1 MDSEKTLIR
10 KIIYLSGIKK
20 GGLISVLCLFLMQAL
35 IEMIGVGLIAPYI
48 AVIISYEQSLLQ
60 FSWFFDFFSKS
71 YTEIQVITT
80 ISYALI
86 LIFSLKLISSI
97 IVQYF
102 IINFVQER
110 RLNLACRLFKSYQH
124 MPYLSYKNKNSSEYI
139 HRIQTLTYDYSN
151 TVLAPL
157 LKVTSDFIVG
167 ASLISL
173 LFLYNPIVFI
183 SLISVMAV
191 VIIGFDT
198 LTKHRVKTYGE
209 LCNTNA
215 ERMIKYTKEAIGGLK
230 EIRILGVESFFY
242 EQFQKSLQIFTTYA
256 KRIQIFT
263 IVPRLL
269 FEWCLIFF
277 LVAAVFIGIGDPGQR
292 MYLVSSLGI
301 FAIAAIRILPM
312 VNQLSSALLSIRA
325 SKNSIDILHAD
336 CFERNIKSDE
346 KNVQVSEEF
355 NSLEFSNVS
364 FSYSENQ
371 TSLLKNVNL
380 VIKRGQMIGVVGPS
394 GSGKSTFLE
403 LMMGLLEP
411 SFGLIQLNGKKLTTD
426 RIQSWHKKLG
436 YLSQKVF
443 IADSTVVN
451 NVALGVS
458 DYFIDQDL
466 AVSSLK
472 RVNLLDNFN
481 KNRDPLNTLVGEA
494 GEHLS
499 GGQAQRVGIARALY
513 HGRDFLIFDE
523 ATSALDQAVEEKIVA
538 EINKLRGNATI
549 IIATHK
555 HSNLKECDVIYG
567 VENGVIQTIGTYSDL
582 VSMVR
587 SSEIS

>member
-60 FSWFFDFFSKS
+60 FSWFFDLFSKS

-102 IINFVQER
+102 IINFVQEK

-173 LFLYNPIVFI
+173 LFLYNPTVFI

-277 LVAAVFIGIGDPGQR
+277 LVAAVLIGIGDPGQR

-538 EINKLRGNATI
+538 EINKLRGKATI